1 MRQVYVDQVELLLRC
16 LPHVE
21 KQTCF
26 ALKGGTAINL
36 FLSDLPRL
44 SVDIGLI
51 YLPIEPREAS
61 LQRISDALLATK
73 AGVEQAIPGCR
84 VDVLPA
90 RDDLATKLVVHRG
103 DAHVK
108 VEPNTIIRGTVFE
121 PVSMDLCDAAQE
133 QFEMF
138 ASALVSSRADLY
150 GGKICAALDRQHP
163 RDLFDVKNLL
173 EGERL
178 EHDFRRAFVVYLASH
193 NRTMHELLAPT
204 RKDIR
209 VAYESS
215 FVGMTDAP
223 PSIEELEA
231 AREELITMV
240 NDQLSDN
247 ERHFLLSIKRGD
259 PQWHLLALPHVAELP
274 AIQWK
279 LLNIQRM
286 PKDKHEAALEALERV
301 LGG

>member
-1 MRQVYVDQVELLLRC
+1 MRQIYIDQVELLLRC

-21 KQTCF
+21 KQSCF

-36 FLSDLPRL
+36 FLSDMPRL
-44 SVDIGLI
+44 SVDIDLV
-51 YLPIEPREAS
+51 YLPIEQRDIS
-61 LQRISDALLATK
+61 LKQIANALLAIK
-73 AGVEQAIPGCR
+73 AGVEKAIAECK

-90 RDDLATKLVVHRG
+90 GGGLATKLVVRRG
-103 DAHVK
+103 DAHAK
-108 VEPNTIIRGTVFE
+108 IEPNTIIRGTVFE
-121 PVSMDLCDAAQE
+121 PVTMDLCNAAQD

-150 GGKICAALDRQHP
+150 GSKICAALDRQHP
-163 RDLFDVKNLL
+163 RDLFDAKLLL
-173 EGERL
+173 EGGRL
-178 EHDFRRAFVVYLASH
+178 DDDIRRAFVVYLASH

-209 VAYESS
+209 AAYESS

-223 PSIEELEA
+223 PTLEELEET
-231 AREELITMV
+231 REEMIEAV
-240 NDQLSDN
+240 NEQLLDN
-247 ERHFLLSIKRGD
+247 ERHFLLSVKRGD
-259 PQWHLLALPHVAELP
+259 PQWHLIGLPHVEELP

-286 PKDKHEAALEALERV
+286 PKDKHEAAVEALERV
-301 LGG
+301 LER